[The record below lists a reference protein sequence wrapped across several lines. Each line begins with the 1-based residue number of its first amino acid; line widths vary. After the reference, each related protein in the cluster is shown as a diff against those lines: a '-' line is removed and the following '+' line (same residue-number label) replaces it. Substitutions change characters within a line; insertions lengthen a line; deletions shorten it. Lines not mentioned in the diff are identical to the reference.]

1 MDRWVDPRLRS
12 VRVADV
18 RKYLLAHD
26 WKSKPY
32 PRPELLVFEGPPDD
46 NGEPIVQVLPSSE
59 DFADYQLGL
68 LELVTALAV
77 IEDRPAVAV
86 LDDILQQG
94 TSADGSDGNG
104 AAPAGPR
111 PRRRPSK
118 K

>member
-1 MDRWVDPRLRS
+1 VNNMDRWVDPRLRS
-12 VRVADV
+12 VQVADV
-18 RKYLLAHD
+18 RKYLLAHG

-46 NGEPIVQVLPSSE
+46 HGEPIVQVLPSSE

-77 IEDRPAVAV
+77 I
-86 LDDILQQG
+86 DDILQQG

-104 AAPAGPR
+104 AAPSGPR